1 MLGSV
6 WWRMLVIP
14 ALEKQRPKETEFEAI
29 LGYIAGS
36 HLKKKGER
44 SGVGE
49 DSSISKVCVIQIR
62 EPELN

>member
-1 MLGSV
+1 M
-6 WWRMLVIP
+6 IP
-14 ALEKQRPKETEFEAI
+14 ALEKQRQKESEFEAI

-44 SGVGE
+44 NGVEE

-62 EPELN
+62 EPELDQPTQKAA